1 MENSVYSM
9 EILYSG
15 KYESWE
21 FEDRQKRDEFYRKV
35 VKQFDGQKVK
45 GQEEDVEDTQIV
57 QLSSNNVEIKEDG
70 KYDQDTS
77 YEWFEYDIFSQMLD
91 FINKEYDKLDKLKE

>member
-21 FEDRQKRDEFYRKV
+21 FEDRQKRDAFYEKV
-35 VKQFDGQKVK
+35 ASQFAGQRVTE
-45 GQEEDVEDTQIV
+45 QEESIEDTQIV
-57 QLSSNNVEIKEDG
+57 QLSSNNLEIKEDG

-91 FINKEYDKLDKLKE
+91 FINEEYDKKE

>member
-21 FEDRQKRDEFYRKV
+21 FEDRQKRDAFYAKV
-35 VKQFDGQKVK
+35 ANQFAGQKLTE
-45 GQEEDVEDTQIV
+45 QEEKLEDTQIV
-57 QLSSNNVEIKEDG
+57 QLSSNNLELKEGG

-91 FINKEYDKLDKLKE
+91 FINKEYDKNE

>member
-1 MENSVYSM
+1 MANSVYSM
-9 EILYSG
+9 EILSSG

-21 FEDRQKRDEFYRKV
+21 FEDRQKRDAFFEKV
-35 VKQFDGQKVK
+35 ANRFLDQKVK
-45 GQEEDVEDTQIV
+45 EKEEDIEDTQIV
-57 QLSSNNVEIKEDG
+57 QLSSNNLEIQDDG

-91 FINKEYDKLDKLKE
+91 FINKEYDKLG

>member
-1 MENSVYSM
+1 MANSVYSM

-21 FEDRQKRDEFYRKV
+21 FKDRQKRDAFYKKV
-35 VKQFDGQKVK
+35 TNQFKDQKVTE
-45 GQEEDVEDTQIV
+45 EEDAIDDTQIV
-57 QLSSNNVEIKEDG
+57 QLSSNNLTIKDDG

-91 FINKEYDKLDKLKE
+91 FINKEYDKLE

>member
-21 FEDRQKRDEFYRKV
+21 FEDRQKRDAFYAKV
-35 VKQFDGQKVK
+35 AGQFASQKVSA
-45 GQEEDVEDTQIV
+45 QEEDVEDTQIV
-57 QLSSNNVEIKEDG
+57 QLSSNNLKIKDDG

-77 YEWFEYDIFSQMLD
+77 YQWFEYDIFSKMLD
-91 FINKEYDKLDKLKE
+91 FINKEYDKIE